1 MISKYS
7 TIISLIA
14 LILVSSCASPLKKEL
29 ISSKTP
35 QFWGDVTPIA
45 EPVQPTYKPTSMEIE
60 LLSINQVK
68 SSLGEW
74 RQFKKKNRVIRED
87 MLALGYTHEQVITL
101 LQSLYHDSVP
111 RKKFKENI
119 SEINLIGDTRV
130 AEAGELLTWDAKIK
144 EIEINSKHIP
154 LDQPILNC
162 NVLMDRYGNIKS
174 FDLSLPALVEAD
186 VRAKISEREYEEL
199 VKTIKYVVTITKVF
213 SSTKVRSGDVLVRID
228 IRDLIRYLV
237 KEIPESKWLYPI
249 TRQENLDYIVEGYTN
264 FKGQKV
270 LLASTSY
277 VKEFDHRETD
287 DRVRIEIYGYSLFDY
302 RTFQILKQKQLNIV
316 KFKNDKIGDFIL
328 KNITSYQ
335 SEQATQ
341 N

>member
-7 TIISLIA
+7 SIISLIA

-29 ISSKTP
+29 ISSKIP
-35 QFWGDVTPIA
+35 QFWDDVTPIA

-74 RQFKKKNRVIRED
+74 RQFKKKNRIIRED

-101 LQSLYHDSVP
+101 LRSLYHDSVP
-111 RKKFKENI
+111 RKRFKGNI
-119 SEINLIGDTRV
+119 TEINLIGDTRV
-130 AEAGELLTWDAKIK
+130 AEAGELLTWDVKIK
-144 EIEINSKHIP
+144 KIEINSKHVP

-174 FDLSLPALVEAD
+174 FDLSLPALVEAA

-213 SSTKVRSGDVLVRID
+213 SSTKVRSGDVLVRINM
-228 IRDLIRYLV
+228 RDLIRYLV
-237 KEIPESKWLYPI
+237 KEIPESQWLYPI
-249 TRQENLDYIVEGYTN
+249 TRQENLEYIVEGYTN

-287 DRVRIEIYGYSLFDY
+287 DRVKIEIYGYSLFDY

-316 KFKNDKIGDFIL
+316 KYKNDKIGDFIL

-335 SEQATQ
+335 SEQVTQ